1 MLAERIDY
9 IFSLIALGVGL
20 VSIVMTWVY
29 MAECAKNIQVID
41 LKTVRKFF
49 NQPYYYSVIMLAI
62 LWITTDLAEML
73 VPYFLIQIW
82 GWVVTG
88 ILALVL
94 SFLRNIS
101 IDNRRSIRM
110 ILLMSV
116 GKIVLMAFVL
126 WMIY

>member
-1 MLAERIDY
+1 MLAERIDT

-29 MAECAKNIQVID
+29 MAECTRNIQVID

-49 NQPYYYSVIMLAI
+49 SQPYYYSVIMLAI
-62 LWITTDLAEML
+62 LWITTDLGEIL
-73 VPYFLIQIW
+73 IPYFLIQIY
-82 GWVVTG
+82 GWMVTG
-88 ILALVL
+88 VLALIL
-94 SFLRNIS
+94 SFIRTIT
-101 IDNRRSIRM
+101 IENRRSIRM

-116 GKIVLMAFVL
+116 GKIVLLAFVL